1 MNFKSRIL
9 RGALLS
15 VTVAMAVASVP
26 ATGATADAGGH
37 QGTNK
42 AILKAIL

>member
-15 VTVAMAVASVP
+15 VTVALAVAAVP
-26 ATGATADAGGH
+26 ASGASADAGGH
-37 QGTNK
+37 QGPSR

>member
-15 VTVAMAVASVP
+15 VTVALAVAAVP
-26 ATGATADAGGH
+26 ASGTSADAGH
-37 QGTNK
+37 DPNR
-42 AILKAIL
+42 AILRAIL